1 MHCGKSW
8 IRMLETA
15 DLQRASVK
23 CHTRRACS
31 DSLPKINCNSAYKS
45 SLLRLERC
53 LSGLCLHLSGPCMYC
68 RNQTYT
74 VTSAT
79 TVTGSVFMRRFR
91 LFWDSVEIRIIACLQ
106 STASSGTT
114 VYRGYIIMGKLVI
127 LRAITSSRTWHLP
140 EIAKCDTNIY
150 TFFKILT

>member
-114 VYRGYIIMGKLVI
+114 VYRGYIIMGETCYSTRDHI
-127 LRAITSSRTWHLP
+127 LPHL
-140 EIAKCDTNIY
+140 A
-150 TFFKILT
+150 LA